1 MSLLPRHFLPRRRW
15 TAALLL
21 GAAALAAAFGVHMA
35 LVKLPGLAKA
45 ETLRQN
51 RPAPIRSERRLS
63 LPLEGWAVFR
73 MDGEAVR
80 HVSGSLAGR
89 FRLAGTFRV
98 VQPDATIQK
107 AVLNDLV
114 KKDAPLIVAVGDK
127 LDDGIQVRSIEH
139 DRMELVQQDVVCV
152 LTLDFSTTNGVADAS
167 AGSGAG
173 TNDIFQGYPVMG
185 KGQFGIQVA
194 DGHWL
199 FERHKVLAYYN
210 TVLEDA
216 DRLVALF
223 DSLKPLYGED
233 RKIGG
238 YILIPEGE
246 NEFFKEV
253 GLQEGDVIRK
263 VNSAPLMNRR
273 VAESFIRDFG
283 NNELSAAVLEIERAG
298 EPVKL
303 VYELR

>member
-1 MSLLPRHFLPRRRW
+1 M
-15 TAALLL
+15 L
-21 GAAALAAAFGVHMA
+21 GAAASAAAVGVTLA
-35 LVKLPGLAKA
+35 VLKLPGLTQA
-45 ETLRQN
+45 EALRQT
-51 RPAPIRSERRLS
+51 RPASIQPERRLS

-80 HVSGSLAGR
+80 HVSGNLAGR

-98 VQPDATIQK
+98 AQPDSTIQK
-107 AVLNDLV
+107 AVLSDLV
-114 KKDAPLIVAVGDK
+114 KNDTPLIVAVGDK
-127 LDDGIQVRSIEH
+127 LDDGIQVRSIEN
-139 DRMELVQQDVVCV
+139 DRLELVQQDVVCV
-152 LTLDFSTTNGVADAS
+152 LTLDFSVTNGVAEAS
-167 AGSGAG
+167 AGSRAG
-173 TNDIFQGYPVMG
+173 TNDIFQGYPVLS
-185 KGQFGIQVA
+185 KGPFGIQVA

-199 FERHKVLAYYN
+199 FERQKVLAYYN

-246 NEFFKEV
+246 KEFFKEV
-253 GLQEGDVIRK
+253 GLEEGDVIRK